1 MSQKIYEIVKGMD
14 LENIETQLALQCAPL
29 ITGLKVSNL
38 LIISKGNEEV
48 VKRILNRTG
57 ISYYR
62 LIRTRTKTTFL
73 LFRRNELEEFLSDE
87 NVRNVLMKAGYK
99 SLQIDKILRT
109 FSLRYEAYIQGDKS
123 FPHEM
128 GLLLGYPVED
138 VVGFVENNGKNFLYS
153 GYWKVYENQ
162 KAKVKLFDKYKVAEE
177 TLIHLLS
184 NGLSMSD
191 IIDIYAT

>member
-1 MSQKIYEIVKGMD
+1 MSQEIYEIVKGMD

-38 LIISKGNEEV
+38 LIIPKGNEEV

-62 LIRTRTKTTFL
+62 LIQTRTKTTFL

-87 NVRNVLMKAGYK
+87 NVKNVFIRAGYK
-99 SLQIDKILRT
+99 SLQIGKILRT
-109 FSLRYEAYIQGDKS
+109 FSLRYEAYMQGDKS

-128 GLLLGYPVED
+128 GLFCGE
-138 VVGFVENNGKNFLYS
+138 
-153 GYWKVYENQ
+153 
-162 KAKVKLFDKYKVAEE
+162 
-177 TLIHLLS
+177 
-184 NGLSMSD
+184 
-191 IIDIYAT
+191 

>member
-1 MSQKIYEIVKGMD
+1 MSQEIYEIVKGMD

-62 LIRTRTKTTFL
+62 LIQTRTKTTFL
-73 LFRRNELEEFLSDE
+73 LFRLNELEEFLSDE

-109 FSLRYEAYIQGDKS
+109 FSLRYEAYMQGDKC

-162 KAKVKLFDKYKVAEE
+162 KAKVKLFDKFKVAEE

>member
-1 MSQKIYEIVKGMD
+1 MSQEIYEIVKGMD

-38 LIISKGNEEV
+38 LIIPKGNEEV

-57 ISYYR
+57 ISFYR
-62 LIRTRTKTTFL
+62 LIQTRTKTTFL

-87 NVRNVLMKAGYK
+87 NVRNVFMKAGYK
-99 SLQIDKILRT
+99 SLQIGKILRT
-109 FSLRYEAYIQGDKS
+109 FSLRYEAYMQGDKS

-138 VVGFVENNGKNFLYS
+138 VVGFMENNGKNFLYS

-162 KAKVKLFDKYKVAEE
+162 KAKVKLFDKFKVAEE

>member
-1 MSQKIYEIVKGMD
+1 MD

-62 LIRTRTKTTFL
+62 LIQTRTKTTFL

-162 KAKVKLFDKYKVAEE
+162 KDKVKLFDKFKVAEE

>member
-1 MSQKIYEIVKGMD
+1 MSQEIYEIVKGMD

-38 LIISKGNEEV
+38 LIIPKGNEEV

-62 LIRTRTKTTFL
+62 LIQTRTKTTFL

-87 NVRNVLMKAGYK
+87 KVKNVFRKAGYK
-99 SLQIDKILRT
+99 SLQIGKILRT
-109 FSLRYEAYIQGDKS
+109 FSLRYEAYMQGDKS

-153 GYWKVYENQ
+153 GYWKVYKNQ
-162 KAKVKLFDKYKVAEE
+162 KAKVKLFDKFKVAEE

>member
-1 MSQKIYEIVKGMD
+1 MSREIYEIVKGMD

-62 LIRTRTKTTFL
+62 LIQTRTKTTFL

-162 KAKVKLFDKYKVAEE
+162 KAKVKLFDKFKVAEE

>member
-1 MSQKIYEIVKGMD
+1 MSQEIYEIVKGMD

-62 LIRTRTKTTFL
+62 LIQTRTKATFL

-162 KAKVKLFDKYKVAEE
+162 KAKVKLFDKFKVAEE

>member
-1 MSQKIYEIVKGMD
+1 MSQEIYEIVKGMD

-38 LIISKGNEEV
+38 LIIPKGNEEV

-62 LIRTRTKTTFL
+62 LIQTRTKTTFL

-99 SLQIDKILRT
+99 SLQIGKILRT
-109 FSLRYEAYIQGDKS
+109 FSLRYEAYMQGDKS

-153 GYWKVYENQ
+153 GYRKVYENQ
-162 KAKVKLFDKYKVAEE
+162 KAKVKLFDKFKVAEE

>member
-1 MSQKIYEIVKGMD
+1 MSQEIYEIVKGMD

-38 LIISKGNEEV
+38 LIIPKGNEEV

-62 LIRTRTKTTFL
+62 LIQTRTKTTFL
-73 LFRRNELEEFLSDE
+73 LFRRNELEEFLADE

-162 KAKVKLFDKYKVAEE
+162 KDKVKLFDKFKVAEE

>member
-1 MSQKIYEIVKGMD
+1 MSQEIYEIVKGMD
-14 LENIETQLALQCAPL
+14 LENIEIQLALQCAPL

-62 LIRTRTKTTFL
+62 LIQTRTKTTFL

-99 SLQIDKILRT
+99 SLQIGKILRT
-109 FSLRYEAYIQGDKS
+109 FSLRYEAYMQGDKS

-162 KAKVKLFDKYKVAEE
+162 KAKVKLFDKFKVAEE

>member
-1 MSQKIYEIVKGMD
+1 MSQEIYEIVKGMD

-38 LIISKGNEEV
+38 LIIPKDNEEV

-62 LIRTRTKTTFL
+62 LIQTRTKTTFL

-87 NVRNVLMKAGYK
+87 NVKNVFIRAGYK
-99 SLQIDKILRT
+99 SLQIGKILRT
-109 FSLRYEAYIQGDKS
+109 FSLRYEAYMQGDKS

-162 KAKVKLFDKYKVAEE
+162 KAKVKLFDKFKVAEE

>member
-1 MSQKIYEIVKGMD
+1 MSQEIYEIVKGMD
-14 LENIETQLALQCAPL
+14 IENIETQLALQCAPL

-38 LIISKGNEEV
+38 LIIPKGNEEV

-57 ISYYR
+57 ISFYR
-62 LIRTRTKTTFL
+62 LIQTRTKTTFL

-87 NVRNVLMKAGYK
+87 NVKNVFIRAGYK
-99 SLQIDKILRT
+99 SLQIGKILRT
-109 FSLRYEAYIQGDKS
+109 FSLRYEAYMQGDKS

-162 KAKVKLFDKYKVAEE
+162 KAKVKLFDKFKVAEE

>member
-1 MSQKIYEIVKGMD
+1 MSQEIYEIVKGMD

-62 LIRTRTKTTFL
+62 LIQTRTKTTFL
-73 LFRRNELEEFLSDE
+73 LFRRNELEEFLADE

-162 KAKVKLFDKYKVAEE
+162 KAKVKLFDKFKVAEE

>member
-1 MSQKIYEIVKGMD
+1 MSQEIYEIVKGMD

-38 LIISKGNEEV
+38 LIIPKGNEEV

-57 ISYYR
+57 ISFYR
-62 LIRTRTKTTFL
+62 LIQIRTKTTFL

-87 NVRNVLMKAGYK
+87 NVRNVFIRAGYK
-99 SLQIDKILRT
+99 SLQIGKILRT
-109 FSLRYEAYIQGDKS
+109 FSLRYEAYMQGDKC

-162 KAKVKLFDKYKVAEE
+162 KAKVKLFDKFKVAEE

>member
-1 MSQKIYEIVKGMD
+1 MSQEIYEIVKGMD

-38 LIISKGNEEV
+38 LIIPKGNEEV

-57 ISYYR
+57 ISFYR
-62 LIRTRTKTTFL
+62 LIQTRTKTTFL

-87 NVRNVLMKAGYK
+87 NVKNVFIRAGYE
-99 SLQIDKILRT
+99 SLQIGKILRT
-109 FSLRYEAYIQGDKS
+109 FSLRYEAYMQGDKS

-162 KAKVKLFDKYKVAEE
+162 KAKVKLFDKFKVAEE

>member
-1 MSQKIYEIVKGMD
+1 MSQEIYEIVKGMD

-62 LIRTRTKTTFL
+62 LIQTRTKTTFL

-87 NVRNVLMKAGYK
+87 NVKNVFIRAGSK
-99 SLQIDKILRT
+99 SLQIGKILRT
-109 FSLRYEAYIQGDKS
+109 FSLRYEAYMQGDKC

-162 KAKVKLFDKYKVAEE
+162 KAKVKLFDKFKVAEE

>member
-1 MSQKIYEIVKGMD
+1 MSQEIYEIVKGMD

-62 LIRTRTKTTFL
+62 LIQTRTKTTFL
-73 LFRRNELEEFLSDE
+73 LFRRNGLEEFLSDE

-162 KAKVKLFDKYKVAEE
+162 KAKVKLFDKFKVAEE

>member
-1 MSQKIYEIVKGMD
+1 MSQEIYEIVKGMD

-29 ITGLKVSNL
+29 IPGLKVSNL

-62 LIRTRTKTTFL
+62 LIQTRTKTTFL

-162 KAKVKLFDKYKVAEE
+162 KAKVKLFDKFKVAEE

>member
-1 MSQKIYEIVKGMD
+1 MSQEIYEIVKGMD

-38 LIISKGNEEV
+38 LIILKGNEEV

-62 LIRTRTKTTFL
+62 LIQTRTKTTFL

-162 KAKVKLFDKYKVAEE
+162 KDKVKLFDKFKVAEE

>member
-1 MSQKIYEIVKGMD
+1 MSQEIYEIVKGMD

-38 LIISKGNEEV
+38 LIIPKGNEEV

-62 LIRTRTKTTFL
+62 LIQTRTKTTFL

-99 SLQIDKILRT
+99 SLQIGKILRT
-109 FSLRYEAYIQGDKS
+109 FSLRYEAYMQGDKS

-162 KAKVKLFDKYKVAEE
+162 KAKVKLFDKFKVAEE
-177 TLIHLLS
+177 ILIHLLS

>member
-1 MSQKIYEIVKGMD
+1 MSQEIYEIVKGMD
-14 LENIETQLALQCAPL
+14 LENIETQLALQCAPF

-38 LIISKGNEEV
+38 LIIPKGNEEV

-57 ISYYR
+57 ISFYR
-62 LIRTRTKTTFL
+62 LIQTRTKTTFL

-87 NVRNVLMKAGYK
+87 NVKNVFIRAGYK
-99 SLQIDKILRT
+99 SLQIGKILRT
-109 FSLRYEAYIQGDKS
+109 FSLRYEAYMQGDKS

-162 KAKVKLFDKYKVAEE
+162 KAKVKLFDKFKVAEE

>member
-1 MSQKIYEIVKGMD
+1 MSQEIYEIVKGMD
-14 LENIETQLALQCAPL
+14 LENTETQLALQCAPL

-38 LIISKGNEEV
+38 LIISKGNEKV

-62 LIRTRTKTTFL
+62 LIQTRTKTTFL

>member
-1 MSQKIYEIVKGMD
+1 MSQEIYEIVKGMD

-62 LIRTRTKTTFL
+62 LIQIRTKTTFL

-87 NVRNVLMKAGYK
+87 KVKNVFRKAGYK
-99 SLQIDKILRT
+99 SLQIGKILRT
-109 FSLRYEAYIQGDKS
+109 FSLRYEAYMQGDKC

-153 GYWKVYENQ
+153 GYWKVYKNQ
-162 KAKVKLFDKYKVAEE
+162 KAKVKLFDKFKVAEE

-184 NGLSMSD
+184 NGLNMSD

>member
-1 MSQKIYEIVKGMD
+1 MIQEIYEIVKGMD

-62 LIRTRTKTTFL
+62 LIQTRTKTTFL

-87 NVRNVLMKAGYK
+87 NVKNVFIRAGYK
-99 SLQIDKILRT
+99 SLQIGKILRT
-109 FSLRYEAYIQGDKS
+109 FSLRYEAYMQGDKS

-162 KAKVKLFDKYKVAEE
+162 KAKVKLFDKFKVAEE

>member
-1 MSQKIYEIVKGMD
+1 MSQEIYEIVKGMD

-38 LIISKGNEEV
+38 LIIPKGNEEV

-57 ISYYR
+57 ISFYR
-62 LIRTRTKTTFL
+62 LIQTRTKTTFL
-73 LFRRNELEEFLSDE
+73 LFRRNELEEFLADE

-99 SLQIDKILRT
+99 SLQIGKILRT
-109 FSLRYEAYIQGDKS
+109 FSLRYEAYMQGDKS

-162 KAKVKLFDKYKVAEE
+162 KAKVKLFDKFKVAEE

>member
-1 MSQKIYEIVKGMD
+1 MSQEIYEIVKGMD

-57 ISYYR
+57 ISFYR
-62 LIRTRTKTTFL
+62 LIQTRTKTTFL

-87 NVRNVLMKAGYK
+87 NVKNVFIRAGYK
-99 SLQIDKILRT
+99 SLQIGKILRT
-109 FSLRYEAYIQGDKS
+109 FSLRYEAYMQGDKS

-162 KAKVKLFDKYKVAEE
+162 KAKVKLFDKFKVAEE

>member
-1 MSQKIYEIVKGMD
+1 MSQEIYEIVKGMD

-38 LIISKGNEEV
+38 LIIPKGNEEV

-62 LIRTRTKTTFL
+62 LIQTRTKTTFL

-87 NVRNVLMKAGYK
+87 KVKNVFRKAGYK
-99 SLQIDKILRT
+99 SLQIGKILRT
-109 FSLRYEAYIQGDKS
+109 FSLRYEAYMQGDKC

-153 GYWKVYENQ
+153 GYWKVYKNQ
-162 KAKVKLFDKYKVAEE
+162 KAKVKLFDKFKVAEE

>member
-1 MSQKIYEIVKGMD
+1 MSQEIYEIVKGMD

-38 LIISKGNEEV
+38 LIIPKGNEEV

-57 ISYYR
+57 ISFYR
-62 LIRTRTKTTFL
+62 LIQTRTKTTFL

-87 NVRNVLMKAGYK
+87 NVKNVFIRAGYK
-99 SLQIDKILRT
+99 ALQIGKILRT
-109 FSLRYEAYIQGDKS
+109 FSLRYEAYMQGDKS

-162 KAKVKLFDKYKVAEE
+162 KAKVKLFDKFKVAEE

>member
-1 MSQKIYEIVKGMD
+1 MSQEIYEIVKGMD

-38 LIISKGNEEV
+38 LIIPKGNEEV

-57 ISYYR
+57 ISFYR
-62 LIRTRTKTTFL
+62 LIQTRTKTTFL
-73 LFRRNELEEFLSDE
+73 LFRRNELEEFLSEE
-87 NVRNVLMKAGYK
+87 NVKNVFIRAGYK
-99 SLQIDKILRT
+99 SLQIGKILRT
-109 FSLRYEAYIQGDKS
+109 FSLRYEAYMQGDKS

-162 KAKVKLFDKYKVAEE
+162 KAKVKLFDKFKVAEE

>member
-1 MSQKIYEIVKGMD
+1 MSQEIYEIVKGMD

>member
-1 MSQKIYEIVKGMD
+1 MSQEIYEIVKEMD

-38 LIISKGNEEV
+38 LIIPKGNEEV

-57 ISYYR
+57 ISFYR
-62 LIRTRTKTTFL
+62 LIQTRTKTTFL

-87 NVRNVLMKAGYK
+87 NVKNVFIRAGYK
-99 SLQIDKILRT
+99 SLQIGKILRT
-109 FSLRYEAYIQGDKS
+109 FSLRYEAYMQGDKC

-162 KAKVKLFDKYKVAEE
+162 KAKVKLFDKFKVAEE

>member
-1 MSQKIYEIVKGMD
+1 MSQEIYEIVKGMD

-62 LIRTRTKTTFL
+62 LIQTRTKTTFL

-87 NVRNVLMKAGYK
+87 NVKNVFIRAGYK

-109 FSLRYEAYIQGDKS
+109 FSLRYEAYMQGDKC

-162 KAKVKLFDKYKVAEE
+162 KAKVKLFDKFKVAEE

>member
-1 MSQKIYEIVKGMD
+1 MSQEIYEIVKGMD

-62 LIRTRTKTTFL
+62 LIQTGTKTTFL

-87 NVRNVLMKAGYK
+87 NVKNVFIRAGYK
-99 SLQIDKILRT
+99 SLQIGKILRT
-109 FSLRYEAYIQGDKS
+109 FSLRYEAYMQGDKC

-162 KAKVKLFDKYKVAEE
+162 KAKVKLFDKFKVAEE

>member
-1 MSQKIYEIVKGMD
+1 MSQEIYEIVKGMD

-29 ITGLKVSNL
+29 ITGLKISNL

-62 LIRTRTKTTFL
+62 LIQTRTKTTFL

-123 FPHEM
+123 LPHEM

-162 KAKVKLFDKYKVAEE
+162 KDKVKLFDKFKVAEE

>member
-1 MSQKIYEIVKGMD
+1 MSQEIYEIVKGMD

-38 LIISKGNEEV
+38 LIIPKGNEEV
-48 VKRILNRTG
+48 VKLILNRTG
-57 ISYYR
+57 ISFYR
-62 LIRTRTKTTFL
+62 LIQTRTKTTFL

-87 NVRNVLMKAGYK
+87 NVKNVFIRAGYK
-99 SLQIDKILRT
+99 SLQIGKILRT
-109 FSLRYEAYIQGDKS
+109 FSLRYEAYMQGDKS

-162 KAKVKLFDKYKVAEE
+162 KAKVKLFDKFKVAEE

>member
-1 MSQKIYEIVKGMD
+1 MSQEIYEIVKGMD
-14 LENIETQLALQCAPL
+14 LENIEIQLALQCAPL

-62 LIRTRTKTTFL
+62 LIQTRTKTTFL

>member
-1 MSQKIYEIVKGMD
+1 MSQEIYEIVKGMD

-62 LIRTRTKTTFL
+62 LIQTRTKTTFL

-138 VVGFVENNGKNFLYS
+138 VVSFVENNGKNFLYS

-162 KAKVKLFDKYKVAEE
+162 KDKVKLFDKFKVAEE

>member
-1 MSQKIYEIVKGMD
+1 MSQEIYEIVKEMD

-38 LIISKGNEEV
+38 LIIPKGNEEV

-57 ISYYR
+57 ISFYR
-62 LIRTRTKTTFL
+62 LIQTRTKTTFL

-87 NVRNVLMKAGYK
+87 NVKNVFIRAGYK
-99 SLQIDKILRT
+99 SLQIGKILRT
-109 FSLRYEAYIQGDKS
+109 FSLRYEAYMQGDKS

-162 KAKVKLFDKYKVAEE
+162 KAKVKLFDKFKVAEE